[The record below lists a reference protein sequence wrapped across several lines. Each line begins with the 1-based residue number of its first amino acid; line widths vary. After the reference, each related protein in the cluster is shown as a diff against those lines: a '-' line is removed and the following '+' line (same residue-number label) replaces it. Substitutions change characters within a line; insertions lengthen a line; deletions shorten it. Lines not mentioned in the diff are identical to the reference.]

1 MICYVLI
8 VSEFFPKN
16 HLKAGYPTGF
26 PESIINGKKIHTIRG
41 NYDLWEKRFKKVHEG
56 KAYISLRKW
65 TGKPY
70 KSTQVEIKKFYNT
83 DGIGVEKI
91 FRTPNFEDIT
101 FDAGTSLFWHI
112 IAKNDGLSFNDFRE
126 WFKNSD
132 ESPMAIIHFTGFR
145 YAKE

>member
-83 DGIGVEKI
+83 DGIGIEKLEDPRI
-91 FRTPNFEDIT
+91 FVFAPINGIKVYWD
-101 FDAGTSLFWHI
+101 LL
-112 IAKNDGLSFNDFRE
+112 AKNDGLSFNDFRE
-126 WFKNSD
+126 WFKNID
-132 ESPMAIIHFTGFR
+132 ISPMAVIHFTDFR
-145 YAKE
+145 YVK